1 MSNNQKKKPVF
12 SKLNLLCFRLF
23 AIIAISI
30 LIITTIK
37 DILYNDLLS
46 TSNFVNFF
54 FNAQNLLAIILLFV
68 VVIFPHKIGICSVIS
83 FLYSITI
90 IFTEPS
96 NVMGLFMFILGV
108 SSCYAR
114 GYYNTHRKLK
124 NIITIICF
132 VFLNLTQIRFGSKI
146 FVESLIQTIGFTFV
160 FLLCVFF
167 IKAAIWNDFQVN
179 SSSKILNINN
189 YKKLTPRDARWLIE
203 IQQKVKYDTIALN
216 EKMSVGSVKNRLSFV
231 YSVLEVADKQG
242 FLTEYSQFEIHY
254 DDITTEMLKKAKFK
268 QDGSIAERN

>member
-30 LIITTIK
+30 LIITTIIN
-37 DILYNDLLS
+37 ILYNDFLS
-46 TSNFVNFF
+46 TSNFVLFCF
-54 FNAQNLLAIILLFV
+54 DVFNLLAIILLFV

-146 FVESLIQTIGFTFV
+146 FVESLIQTIGFSFV

-189 YKKLTPRDARWLIE
+189 YKKLTPRDAR
-203 IQQKVKYDTIALN
+203 
-216 EKMSVGSVKNRLSFV
+216 
-231 YSVLEVADKQG
+231 
-242 FLTEYSQFEIHY
+242 
-254 DDITTEMLKKAKFK
+254 
-268 QDGSIAERN
+268 

>member
-23 AIIAISI
+23 AIVAISI
-30 LIITTIK
+30 LIITTICN
-37 DILYNDLLS
+37 ILYNDFLS
-46 TSNFVNFF
+46 TSIFILFCFDVFS
-54 FNAQNLLAIILLFV
+54 LLAIILLFV

-132 VFLNLTQIRFGSKI
+132 VFHNLTQIRFGSKI
-146 FVESLIQTIGFTFV
+146 FVESLIQTSGFTFV
-160 FLLCVFF
+160 FLL
-167 IKAAIWNDFQVN
+167 
-179 SSSKILNINN
+179 L
-189 YKKLTPRDARWLIE
+189 
-203 IQQKVKYDTIALN
+203 
-216 EKMSVGSVKNRLSFV
+216 
-231 YSVLEVADKQG
+231 
-242 FLTEYSQFEIHY
+242 
-254 DDITTEMLKKAKFK
+254 FK
-268 QDGSIAERN
+268 PT

>member
-23 AIIAISI
+23 AIIAINI

-96 NVMGLFMFILGV
+96 NVIMFF
-108 SSCYAR
+108 S
-114 GYYNTHRKLK
+114 
-124 NIITIICF
+124 
-132 VFLNLTQIRFGSKI
+132 FL
-146 FVESLIQTIGFTFV
+146 
-160 FLLCVFF
+160 
-167 IKAAIWNDFQVN
+167 
-179 SSSKILNINN
+179 
-189 YKKLTPRDARWLIE
+189 
-203 IQQKVKYDTIALN
+203 
-216 EKMSVGSVKNRLSFV
+216 
-231 YSVLEVADKQG
+231 
-242 FLTEYSQFEIHY
+242 
-254 DDITTEMLKKAKFK
+254 
-268 QDGSIAERN
+268 